1 MLRQMIMQITAIHQV
16 KNETNSVLGDEGIR
30 HAHNEGAI
38 GTLKPIFFFIKKG
51 R

>member
-16 KNETNSVLGDEGIR
+16 KNKTDSILGDEGVR
-30 HAHNEGAI
+30 HAHYERTI
-38 GTLKPIFFFIKKG
+38 GTLKQAFTTET